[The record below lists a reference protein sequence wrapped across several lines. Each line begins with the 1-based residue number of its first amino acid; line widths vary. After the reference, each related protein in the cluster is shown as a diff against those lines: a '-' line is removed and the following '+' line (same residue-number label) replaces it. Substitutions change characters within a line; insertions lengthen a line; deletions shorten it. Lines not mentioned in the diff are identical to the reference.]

1 MKDSRQECWLE
12 GEMVKLF
19 EKGQKKGLSGLG
31 GLAIGLGLAV
41 IILVAVALILARFDT
56 QISDGTAVLTYAEN
70 ISSTGQAA
78 VFTVASFLG
87 IFAIVGVLVL
97 IIAMLVRAFGGF
109 GGGGVV

>member
-1 MKDSRQECWLE
+1 M
-12 GEMVKLF
+12 KLF
-19 EKGQKKGLSGLG
+19 QNDKKGLSGLG

-41 IILVAVALILARFDT
+41 IVLVAVALILARFDT
-56 QISDGTAVLTYAEN
+56 QISDGLVNVSTHAEN

-109 GGGGVV
+109 GGDGGNQAI